1 MELLKKITIILLF
14 VAIAMISIAKIT
26 PMATDVDSHAH
37 SVAQIDKEIEC
48 VLKLTAGA
56 TGASAAISLL
66 PDDQCTPISEQFAE
80 LAKYFLVVLSALYL
94 EKYLVTLT
102 GYVSFS
108 FFIPLACILLVC
120 GILGLREKVR
130 AFAYKLMIVAVAL
143 YFIIPLSVKTSEM
156 IYDNYES
163 SINRTIDIASQISVE
178 NEESGVV
185 DKFMSWIQNAAM
197 TIVEYVTELLSK
209 FIEAVAVML
218 VTSCLIP
225 ILVIVF
231 FFWMFKLLF
240 KLDFSLSEAERFIHS
255 RLTGGHYEREN

>member
-1 MELLKKITIILLF
+1 
-14 VAIAMISIAKIT
+14 
-26 PMATDVDSHAH
+26 
-37 SVAQIDKEIEC
+37 
-48 VLKLTAGA
+48 
-56 TGASAAISLL
+56 
-66 PDDQCTPISEQFAE
+66 
-80 LAKYFLVVLSALYL
+80 
-94 EKYLVTLT
+94 
-102 GYVSFS
+102 
-108 FFIPLACILLVC
+108 
-120 GILGLREKVR
+120 
-130 AFAYKLMIVAVAL
+130 MIVAVAI

-163 SINRTIDIASQISVE
+163 SIEQTIDIASQISVE

-185 DKFMSWIQNAAM
+185 DKFVSWIQNAAM

-240 KLDFSLSEAERFIHS
+240 KLDFSLSDAERFVHN
-255 RLTGGHYEREN
+255 RLTGGHYERED